1 MLVVCALQSIL
12 SNSGKSLAQEL
23 TEEYMR
29 LVCLLCV
36 LQTTTQLGPGPESL
50 LPGVLAALS
59 VFHFIFSCVNKVE
72 AVLFIE
78 LHHLFSFACFSL
90 LSGILS

>member
-1 MLVVCALQSIL
+1 
-12 SNSGKSLAQEL
+12 
-23 TEEYMR
+23 MR
-29 LVCLLCV
+29 VVCLLCE
-36 LQTTTQLGPGPESL
+36 LQTTTQLGPGTESL
-50 LPGVLAALS
+50 LAGALAALS

-78 LHHLFSFACFSL
+78 LSHLFSFACFSF